1 MKRRVVF
8 SFVGIKLD
16 SGVGNER
23 WLRWRPTVGLC
34 QQAGLFVDR
43 LELIRDNHSAKIA
56 NQLTADIE
64 TVSPATKV
72 VPHIVNMQNP
82 WDFSEVY
89 TRMREFARVYPFDV
103 DREDYF
109 VNITTGTHV
118 YQICWFLLAEAR
130 FMPAKL
136 LQLSPPRAPKKQS
149 DYAGTHSIID
159 LDLSRY
165 DAIATRFKAEDTIA
179 TSFLKSGIP
188 TQNKA
193 FNALI
198 EQIEKIVVRSKAPIL
213 VTGPTGA
220 GKSLLA
226 KRIFEL
232 KKSRH
237 QVQGP
242 LVEVNCAT
250 LRGDQAMSALF
261 GHVKGAFTGAASE
274 RTGLMKLADKGLL
287 FLDEIGEL
295 GLDEQAMCLRAIE
308 EKRFLRVGADKETE
322 TDFQLIAGSNR
333 NLAADVKTGRFR
345 EDLFARIN
353 LWTFELPALKDRRED
368 IEPNLDYE
376 LRHYAEREGDN
387 VTFNREARRNYLGFA
402 CSAEALWHG
411 NFRDLHA
418 SVVRMAT
425 LAPSGR
431 INEAIVEQEVG
442 RLKLAWSN
450 VTVNQRYK
458 TISLS
463 AVEAI
468 LGTEKFTDTDLF
480 DLYQL
485 AAVIEICRGCS
496 SLSEAGRELFAIS
509 RKAKASTN
517 DADRLR
523 KLLARFDLDFEMIVS
538 A

>member
-1 MKRRVVF
+1 MKSRVVF

-23 WLRWRPTVGLC
+23 WSRWRPTVGLC
-34 QQAGLFVDR
+34 QQEGLFVDR

-56 NQLTADIE
+56 DQLIADIE

-72 VPHIVNMQNP
+72 VSHVVNMRNP

-89 TRMREFARVYPFDV
+89 TRIREFVRAYAFDV
-103 DREDYF
+103 DREEYF

-130 FMPAKL
+130 FIPAKL
-136 LQLSPPRAPKKQS
+136 LQLSPARAPKKRS
-149 DYAGTHSIID
+149 DYAGTHSVID

-165 DAIATRFKAEDTIA
+165 DAIATRFKAEETIA

-188 TQNKA
+188 TQNKP
-193 FNALI
+193 FNGLI

-242 LVEVNCAT
+242 FVEVNCAT
-250 LRGDQAMSALF
+250 LRGDQAMSTLF

-308 EKRFLRVGADKETE
+308 EKRFLRVGADKESE
-322 TDFQLIAGSNR
+322 ADFQLIVGTNR
-333 NLAADVKTGRFR
+333 NLAADVRAGRFR
-345 EDLFARIN
+345 EDLFARLN

-376 LRHYAEREGDN
+376 LRRYAESEGDN
-387 VTFNREARRNYLGFA
+387 ITFNREARRNYLDFA
-402 CSAEALWHG
+402 CSAEASWQG

-431 INEAIVEQEVG
+431 INEKIVEQEIK
-442 RLKLAWSN
+442 RLKLAWSSIS
-450 VTVNQRYK
+450 TAQRHNAA
-458 TISLS
+458 SLS
-463 AVEAI
+463 TVEAI
-468 LGTEKFTDTDLF
+468 LGVEKFTNTDLF
-480 DLYQL
+480 DLHQL
-485 AAVIEICRGCS
+485 AAVIEVCRGCG
-496 SLSEAGRELFAIS
+496 SLSEAGRKLFAVS
-509 RKAKASTN
+509 RLAKASTN

-523 KLLARFDLDFEMIVS
+523 KLLARFDLDFEVIVKI
-538 A
+538 